1 MEPCDGVQAH
11 KRQIRRLAHA
21 RRAGQPDAES
31 VSLQIVGRLVQL
43 PEYLA
48 ARTVLAYISFHSE
61 VSTRQLLPRAW
72 GDGKRLVVPYCVGD
86 RLELFLLG
94 SCEELAPGTLGILE
108 PNEELRPL
116 ADRHIR
122 PEELDLIV
130 VPGLAFDPQCG
141 RIGYGKGYYDRLL
154 GQVPA
159 RTALVA
165 VAFRCQIFPQVPLL
179 DYDVRVDQVVTEG
192 EVYRRRQP
200 RRG

>member
-1 MEPCDGVQAH
+1 
-11 KRQIRRLAHA
+11 
-21 RRAGQPDAES
+21 
-31 VSLQIVGRLVQL
+31 
-43 PEYLA
+43 
-48 ARTVLAYISFHSE
+48 
-61 VSTRQLLPRAW
+61 
-72 GDGKRLVVPYCVGD
+72 VGD

-94 SCEELAPGTLGILE
+94 SCDELAPGTLGILE
-108 PNEELRPL
+108 PNEDLRSL
-116 ADRHIR
+116 ADRRVR

-154 GQVPA
+154 RQVSA

-179 DYDVRVDQVVTEG
+179 DYDVRMDQVVTEG

-200 RRG
+200 QRDGD